1 MLLLDTCT
9 LLWLVADQ
17 DKLSATARQCIS
29 DHEGLIYVSAISAF
43 EIAMKCQKKK
53 LVLPKKPME
62 WFGLALQLHGLTEI
76 PIISTGLIMA
86 AELPMHHQDPADR
99 IIIATAQANQLE
111 IVTPDQHI
119 RQYLDVK
126 VVW

>member
-1 MLLLDTCT
+1 
-9 LLWLVADQ
+9 
-17 DKLSATARQCIS
+17 
-29 DHEGLIYVSAISAF
+29 
-43 EIAMKCQKKK
+43 
-53 LVLPKKPME
+53 
-62 WFGLALQLHGLTEI
+62 
-76 PIISTGLIMA
+76 MA